1 MSRMPERSRVTD
13 TGKLACHGFRGI
25 GCGKGWRDSGLQG
38 SVDWR
43 RYRRGGARSEGGDR
57 DELKLVAGAAV
68 RRLALATIS

>member
-1 MSRMPERSRVTD
+1 MSRILEGCGVTE

-25 GCGKGWRDSGLQG
+25 GGGKGWRDSGLQG

-43 RYRRGGARSEGGDR
+43 HYRRGGARSEGGDR